1 MQSQPMTF
9 TPMFKKNYGSVYR
22 ADKDT
27 EIGCYTKKQMKSF
40 YPKGDY
46 SVEGEFSPRNG
57 KSAIGS
63 LKVNNQSF
71 PVRPFKSHSRL
82 FYAVKGYA
90 NLEGVEDGFLALM
103 KNALPARMM
112 GVVLVLF
119 LAAGGLY
126 LGSNWSAIFPAG
138 PAGVLMGAKVPD
150 LEESAVMWQ
159 GELPRS
165 QNEGEVAQG
174 RGIEIPGYKSITID
188 ANQKD
193 VSVNFVN
200 PEGNPCYFVIS
211 LVLEDGTEL
220 YKSKMVKPGMGL
232 YEITLNQELKPGEYP
247 ALVKY
252 ETFSLD
258 ELEPMNGAEIKFT
271 LIAA

>member
-1 MQSQPMTF
+1 MQSNPIAF

-40 YPKGDY
+40 YPRGDY
-46 SVEGEFSPRNG
+46 SVEGELSPRNH
-57 KSAIGS
+57 KSAIGA
-63 LKVNNQSF
+63 LKVNNKSF
-71 PVRPFKSHSRL
+71 PVRPFKSHSKL
-82 FYAVKGYA
+82 FYAVKGYIK
-90 NLEGVEDGFLALM
+90 LEGIEDGFLALM

-112 GVVLVLF
+112 SIVLVLF
-119 LAAGGLY
+119 LTAGSLY

-138 PAGVLMGAKVPD
+138 SVEFMTAAKVPD
-150 LEESAVMWQ
+150 LEEGAVMWQ

-165 QNEGEVAQG
+165 QNEGETEQG
-174 RGIEIPGYKSITID
+174 KGIEIPGYKSITID

-193 VSVNFVN
+193 VFVNFVN

-220 YKSKMVKPGMGL
+220 YKSKMVEPGMGL
-232 YEITLNQELKPGEYP
+232 YKITLNHELEPGEYP
-247 ALVKY
+247 AIVKY
-252 ETFSLD
+252 ETFGLD
-258 ELEPMNGAEIKFT
+258 GLEPMNGAEIKFI
-271 LIAA
+271 LIAV